1 MAELSLRT
9 TYKDKLKPLPAHERT
24 DAGRYRVG
32 VWACGRVG
40 VSPPLHY
47 VVGTTHHAL
56 APTRWL
62 ALTLRAGS

>member
-9 TYKDKLKPLPAHERT
+9 TYKYKLKPLPAQERML
-24 DAGRYRVG
+24 DGI

-40 VSPPLHY
+40 VSPTLHY